1 MPQKTIS
8 IIVPC
13 FNEEGNIDELYSR
26 VCKQFSGDN
35 LNLSCEVLFIDDGST
50 DKTLQKIKSL
60 AGHHPDVRY
69 ISFSRNFGHQNALK
83 AGIDHACGDAVIT
96 IDADLQHPPEL
107 LRDMISLWQ
116 EGYRVINTKRQDS
129 RNQSLLKRILSGSF
143 YRLLNL
149 MMDTKIESGTAD
161 FRLMDRKLILELRNL
176 QEDYLFYRGLIPW
189 MGFKQKTIEYL
200 PDKRFSGK
208 TKYSF
213 RLSSEFA
220 LTGITSFSI
229 KPLRLST
236 LFGVFLAIISLAYA
250 CYALYISVFTDRGV
264 KGWTS
269 VIVSVLFIGA
279 LQLIILGILG
289 EYLGKLFMESKRR
302 PNYIID
308 ETNI

>member
-1 MPQKTIS
+1 MPEKKIS
-8 IIVPC
+8 IIIPC
-13 FNEEGNIDELYSR
+13 FNEEGNINELFHR
-26 VCKQFSGDN
+26 ITKQFEDKN
-35 LNLSCEVLFIDDGST
+35 LNLPFELLFIDDGST

-60 AGHHPDVRY
+60 AEHHSNLRY

-83 AGIDHACGDAVIT
+83 AGIDHATGDAVISM
-96 IDADLQHPPEL
+96 DADLQHPPEL
-107 LRDMISLWQ
+107 FRDMIAFWN
-116 EGYRVINTKRQDS
+116 EGYRVINTKRLDNS
-129 RNQSLLKRILSGSF
+129 NQTFLKRLLSGTF
-143 YRLLNL
+143 YRVFNR
-149 MMDTKIESGTAD
+149 MMDTKIEYGTAD
-161 FRLMDRKLILELRNL
+161 FRLMDRKLINELRNM

-213 RLSSEFA
+213 KLSSEFA
-220 LTGITSFSI
+220 LSGITSFSI
-229 KPLRLST
+229 KPLRIST
-236 LFGVFLAIISLAYA
+236 ILGIILALVSLVYA
-250 CYALYISVFTDRGV
+250 FYAIYISIFTDRDI

-279 LQLIILGILG
+279 LQLMILGILG
-289 EYLGKLFMESKRR
+289 EYLGKLFMENKRR

>member
-1 MPQKTIS
+1 MQGKTVS
-8 IIVPC
+8 IIIPC
-13 FNEEGNIDELYSR
+13 FNEEGNIDELFSR
-26 VCKQFSGDN
+26 ISKQFNNQGTN
-35 LNLSCEVLFIDDGST
+35 LPFEVIFIDDGST
-50 DKTLQKIKSL
+50 DKTLQAIKSL
-60 AGHHPDVRY
+60 AGHYSHVKY

-83 AGIDHACGDAVIT
+83 AGIDHANGDAVISM
-96 IDADLQHPPEL
+96 DADLQHPPEL
-107 LRDMISLWQ
+107 FRDMILFWQ
-116 EGYRVINTKRQDS
+116 EGYRVINTRRLDS
-129 RNQSLLKRILSGSF
+129 RNQTFIKRFLSGTF
-143 YRLLNL
+143 YRLFNRML
-149 MMDTKIESGTAD
+149 DAKIEYGTAD
-161 FRLMDRKLILELRNL
+161 FRLMDRKLINELRNL

-200 PDKRFSGK
+200 PDKRFSGR

-213 RLSSEFA
+213 KLSSEFA
-220 LTGITSFSI
+220 LSGITSFSI

-236 LFGVFLAIISLAYA
+236 LLGVILAIISLAYA
-250 CYALYISVFTDRGV
+250 FYALYISIFTDRSV